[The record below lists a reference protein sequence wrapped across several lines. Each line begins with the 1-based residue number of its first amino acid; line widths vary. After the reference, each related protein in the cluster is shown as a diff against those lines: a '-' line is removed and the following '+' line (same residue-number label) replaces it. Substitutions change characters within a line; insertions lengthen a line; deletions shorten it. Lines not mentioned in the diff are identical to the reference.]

1 MNESFNKDQK
11 SNPSIINQLKATTI
25 DFFLDNK
32 KSEVLKLQ
40 KLQQIGFLQMR
51 IVFAL
56 RV

>member
-11 SNPSIINQLKATTI
+11 SNPSIINQLKVTAI
-25 DFFLDNK
+25 DFFLENK